1 MCCYEVRHGSAALS
15 SGHSPSFLTSCDDG
29 LVSRH
34 QRYMEDKLAK
44 HEQSMEE
51 VKAQVNKTQSLILAL
66 AEQLNQIVVPTST
79 PNVRRANG
87 LSWEAGKA
95 DSRSDSGGG
104 PFVSDKAATLEAR
117 PSMSALNPDLKME
130 RQPADRSSRIDGGIK
145 ERRQNG
151 IHNVSW
157 RHDEG
162 MSARSDALTPRTPT
176 TDNLRAETQLSRRRW
191 ELSVRLKL
199 VFRSGAEV
207 GRWLIVNT
215 KFA

>member
-1 MCCYEVRHGSAALS
+1 MR
-15 SGHSPSFLTSCDDG
+15 
-29 LVSRH
+29 
-34 QRYMEDKLAK
+34 
-44 HEQSMEE
+44 
-51 VKAQVNKTQSLILAL
+51 QSLLPWFPSIPHSECAQRCLSL
-66 AEQLNQIVVPTST
+66 FSVLHLSLGSVDIVHIRHT
-79 PNVRRANG
+79 NG
-87 LSWEAGKA
+87 
-95 DSRSDSGGG
+95 GGG
-104 PFVSDKAATLEAR
+104 PFVAR
-117 PSMSALNPDLKME
+117 QTVSALNPDLKME